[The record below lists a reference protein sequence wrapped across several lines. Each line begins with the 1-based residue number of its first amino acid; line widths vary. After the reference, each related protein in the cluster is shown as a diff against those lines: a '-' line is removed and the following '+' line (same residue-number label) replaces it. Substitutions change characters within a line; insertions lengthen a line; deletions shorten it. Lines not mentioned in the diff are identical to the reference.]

1 MAKYWKLRIELT
13 KEQHDALKKTVRS
26 GVGGAMEIRRAN
38 VLLLAD
44 ESEERKRQKDVVIA
58 NMLGITP
65 QAVHDIKQ
73 HFLDRKAEED
83 PAKGIKRK
91 KRETPPVP
99 SKCTGD
105 IKAKIIALACSMPP
119 EGRGKWTLRLISER
133 AVELWLSPPYRTRR
147 WPRSKKNRNKPHLRK
162 MWCIPLQQNASFV
175 AHMEDVLEV
184 YSRPFEQPRELH
196 YDSCE

>member
-73 HFLDRKAEED
+73 HFLDRKAGHKSQD
-83 PAKGIKRK
+83 YRISMQHA
-91 KRETPPVP
+91 
-99 SKCTGD
+99 TG
-105 IKAKIIALACSMPP
+105 
-119 EGRGKWTLRLISER
+119 RQ
-133 AVELWLSPPYRTRR
+133 
-147 WPRSKKNRNKPHLRK
+147 RK
-162 MWCIPLQQNASFV
+162 MDTQTHIGTSRGIGGYPLHI
-175 AHMEDVLEV
+175 AHAGGRVLKKPE
-184 YSRPFEQPRELH
+184 
-196 YDSCE
+196 

>member
-1 MAKYWKLRIELT
+1 MAKYRKLKIELT
-13 KEQHDALKKTVRS
+13 KEQRAALEKTVRS

-44 ESEERKRQKDVVIA
+44 EAEGRKRQKDIVIA
-58 NMLGITP
+58 GMLGITP
-65 QAVHDIKQ
+65 QAVDDIKQ

-99 SKCTGD
+99 AKCTGD
-105 IKAKIIALACSMPP
+105 IEAKIIALACSAPP

-133 AVELWLSPPYRTRR
+133 AVELEVIPSISHTQVGRIL
-147 WPRSKKNRNKPHLRK
+147 KKTGISLT
-162 MWCIPLQQNASFV
+162 
-175 AHMEDVLEV
+175 
-184 YSRPFEQPRELH
+184 
-196 YDSCE
+196 

>member
-1 MAKYWKLRIELT
+1 MAKYRKLTIELT
-13 KEQHDALKKTVRS
+13 KEQRDALEKTVRS

-44 ESEERKRQKDVVIA
+44 EAGERKRQKDVVIA
-58 NMLGITP
+58 GMLGITP

-73 HFLDRKAEED
+73 HFLDRRAEED

-99 SKCTGD
+99 AKCTGD
-105 IKAKIIALACSMPP
+105 IEAKIIALACSTPP

-133 AVELWLSPPYRTRR
+133 AVELEVIPSISHTQVGRIL
-147 WPRSKKNRNKPHLRK
+147 KKTGISLT
-162 MWCIPLQQNASFV
+162 
-175 AHMEDVLEV
+175 
-184 YSRPFEQPRELH
+184 
-196 YDSCE
+196 